1 MRETKIEIKKMKTST
16 SDLMINID
24 AMEII
29 SKRHYLKP
37 SEIAVLPAVIERLA
51 MRFKRSI
58 QYICETSVK
67 DSEFS
72 NEVATV
78 CKAVAS

>member
-1 MRETKIEIKKMKTST
+1 MNTST
-16 SDLMINID
+16 SDLITNIE

-29 SKRHYLKP
+29 AKRHYLKP

-67 DSEFS
+67 QPEFS
-72 NEVATV
+72 GEVATV
-78 CKAVAS
+78 CKAVAA

>member
-1 MRETKIEIKKMKTST
+1 MNTST

-29 SKRHYLKP
+29 AKRHYLKP
-37 SEIAVLPAVIERLA
+37 SEVAVLPAVIERLA
-51 MRFKRSI
+51 TRFKRSI
-58 QYICETSVK
+58 QYICDTSIK
-67 DSEFS
+67 EPEFS

-78 CKAVAS
+78 CKAVAA

>member
-1 MRETKIEIKKMKTST
+1 MNTST
-16 SDLMINID
+16 YDLMINID

-29 SKRHYLKP
+29 AKRHYLKP

-58 QYICETSVK
+58 QYICETSIK
-67 DSEFS
+67 EPEFS
-72 NEVATV
+72 NEVAVV
-78 CKAVAS
+78 CKAVAA

>member
-1 MRETKIEIKKMKTST
+1 MKTTT
-16 SDLMINID
+16 SNLLINID

-29 SKRHYLKP
+29 AKRHCLK
-37 SEIAVLPAVIERLA
+37 SCEVAVLPAVIERLS